1 MTLHDTTHYLA
12 PAEYAG
18 GNNQEERSVGTRRS
32 PEVAPMS
39 KKASL
44 APEAMPGVMEE
55 EEG

>member
-1 MTLHDTTHYLA
+1 MTLHDTAHYLA

-44 APEAMPGVMEE
+44 APEAMPG
-55 EEG
+55 GGGGG